1 MAKITIIDGNSLLFR
16 AYFATAYPGVEVM
29 RNKEGIPT
37 NAIFAFSNMINKIL
51 ADLKEDERI
60 MVAFDAGKQT
70 FRKEQLES
78 YKANRKP
85 TPEDLVTQFPIAR
98 DFLRALNIFQFE
110 QEGFEGDDIAGTVAR
125 LAEKEGHKVTIYTS
139 DRDFLQLVDDKVT
152 VNIIRK
158 GFSDVVPMTPD
169 LVYET
174 YGFKPLQII
183 DYKGLRG
190 DASDNLPGIKGI
202 GEKTA
207 VKLIQEYDNFDNIIA
222 HADEIKGKVGE
233 ALKED
238 QEMGRLSRDLA
249 IIKTDVPLPF
259 DIDDTIYRGY
269 EFATISDFCQKYG
282 LKQFMSKLVQKWKIA
297 DLSEAKIEVKNVSE
311 LSILENEKELGIAL
325 DYEDEN
331 YSFGLVYGLA
341 FSTKKDTYYI
351 SFEDLQKDKTG
362 LNLLKDKAVKKYCYD
377 YKAIKVALAKNNIE
391 INGLFFD
398 LLIASYLID
407 SSLKNDVEIVMNLYG
422 IDILSSSESLSLFSS
437 QDYEKTGKI
446 AYFSLN
452 LFQRVTEDLEKISAL
467 KLYNELEIP
476 LVDTLAD
483 MEIEGFPID
492 SKILDEFGD
501 EYKKKIHDLSE
512 EIYALA
518 GETFN
523 LASPK
528 QIGEILYNKLG
539 LSQNKKMSTSVDSL
553 KEIQDQHPIISK
565 ILEYRKYFKLLTTY
579 VEGLKNH
586 IHKDGKIHAKFN
598 QALTTTGRLSSSEP
612 NLQNI
617 SIRDEEGK
625 QMRKAFYYPDKNYE
639 ILSLDYSQI
648 ELRVLAALSNCQA
661 LKEIFLSNEDIHAAT
676 AKKIF
681 NLQEEPTSLQRR
693 RAKTVNFGIV
703 YGISDWGLAEQLEI
717 SPKEAKEIIN
727 SFYASFPEVADFFR
741 QIINDAMKNGYVSTL
756 YGRRRYLREL
766 HDANYQVR
774 EGAKRAAMNAP
785 VQGTA
790 ADLIKIAMNKVH
802 QALLDNKLETRMILQ
817 IHDELIFRVP
827 KNEKEKAY
835 SLIKDIMENAL
846 NIDVP
851 LLVDGGFGRDW
862 YSAKQEITMPELPEV
877 ETVKRV
883 LEPIVKN
890 RKIEKIDILRATIV
904 NKQANEFVSYFE
916 NEQFLSI
923 SRIGKFL
930 IFHLT
935 NEKVLISH

>member
-16 AYFATAYPGVEVM
+16 AYFATAYPGVEIM

-60 MVAFDAGKQT
+60 MVAFHAGKQT

-110 QEGFEGDDIAGTVAR
+110 EEGFEGDDIAGTVAR

-158 GFSDVVPMTPD
+158 GLSDVVPMTPEM
-169 LVYET
+169 VMQT
-174 YGFKPLQII
+174 YGFRPLQII

-222 HADEIKGKVGE
+222 HASEIKGKVGE
-233 ALKED
+233 ALIAD

-259 DIDDTIYRGY
+259 NIDDTIYKGY

-297 DLSEAKIEVKNVSE
+297 DLKEAKIDVKTVES
-311 LSILENEKELGIAL
+311 LVAFKDEKEIGLAL
-325 DYEDEN
+325 DYEDDN
-331 YSFGLVYGLA
+331 YSMGLIYGVA
-341 FSTKKDTYYI
+341 FSNKKETLYI
-351 SFEDLQKDKTG
+351 SLE
-362 LNLLKDKAVKKYCYD
+362 NLLKDKVSLDLLRDKNVKKYCFD

-391 INGLFFD
+391 INGLYFD

-407 SSLKNDVEIVMNLYG
+407 SSLKNDVEVVMNLYG
-422 IDILSSSESLSLFSS
+422 IDILSNSEALSLFSAE
-437 QDYEKTGKI
+437 DPEKTGKI
-446 AYFSLN
+446 AYFSMVLYN
-452 LFQRVTEDLEKISAL
+452 KITEDLEKISAL

-492 SKILDEFGD
+492 IKILDEFGD

-539 LSQNKKMSTSVDSL
+539 LAGNKKMSTSVDSL
-553 KEIQDQHPIISK
+553 KDIEDQHPIIPK

-617 SIRDEEGK
+617 SVRDEEGK
-625 QMRKAFYYPDKNYE
+625 QIRKAFYYEDENYE

-648 ELRVLAALSNCQA
+648 ELRVLASLSNCA
-661 LKEIFLSNEDIHAAT
+661 GLKEIFLSNEDIHAAT
-676 AKKIF
+676 AKKLF
-681 NLQEEPTSLQRR
+681 NLQGEPTSLQRR

-727 SFYASFPEVADFFR
+727 SFYTSFPEVANFFQR
-741 QIINDAMKNGYVSTL
+741 IINDAMKDGYVSTL
-756 YGRRRYLREL
+756 LGRRRYLREL

-774 EGAKRAAMNAP
+774 EAAKRAAMNAP

-790 ADLIKIAMNKVH
+790 ADLIKLAMNKVH
-802 QALLDNKLETRMILQ
+802 QALLDNGLETRMILQ

-827 KNEKEKAY
+827 KNEKDKAY
-835 SLIKDIMENAL
+835 NLIKEIMETAL

-862 YSAKQEITMPELPEV
+862 YSAK
-877 ETVKRV
+877 
-883 LEPIVKN
+883 
-890 RKIEKIDILRATIV
+890 
-904 NKQANEFVSYFE
+904 
-916 NEQFLSI
+916 
-923 SRIGKFL
+923 
-930 IFHLT
+930 
-935 NEKVLISH
+935 

>member
-16 AYFATAYPGVEVM
+16 AYFATAYPGVEIM

-98 DFLRALNIFQFE
+98 DFLRALGIFQFE
-110 QEGFEGDDIAGTVAR
+110 EEGFEGDDIAGTVAR
-125 LAEKEGHKVTIYTS
+125 LAEKEGHRVTIYTS

-158 GFSDVVPMTPD
+158 GLSDVVAMTPEM
-169 LVYET
+169 VYET

-222 HADEIKGKVGE
+222 HADEIKGKIGE

-259 DIDDTIYRGY
+259 TIDDTIYHGY

-297 DLSEAKIEVKNVSE
+297 DLKEAKIEVKTVSE
-311 LSILENEKELGIAL
+311 LSAIKDEKNIGLAL
-325 DYEDEN
+325 DYEDDN
-331 YSFGLVYGLA
+331 YSLGLFYGA
-341 FSTKKDTYYI
+341 TFSTKNATYYI
-351 SFEDLQKDKTG
+351 SLEDLLKDKTA
-362 LNLLKDKAVKKYCYD
+362 LNLLKDKSVKKYCFD
-377 YKAIKVALAKNNIE
+377 YKAIKVALAKNKIE

-398 LLIASYLID
+398 LLIASYLLD
-407 SSLKNDVEIVMNLYG
+407 SSLNNNVEAVMNLYG
-422 IDILSSSESLSLFSS
+422 IDIVGSQEKLSLFSS
-437 QDYEKTGKI
+437 QDVEKTGKI
-446 AYFSLN
+446 AYFSLM
-452 LFQRVTEDLEKISAL
+452 LFEKITEDLEKISAL

-476 LVDTLAD
+476 LTDTLAD

-492 SKILDEFGD
+492 AKVLDSFGD
-501 EYKKKIHDLSE
+501 EYKKKID
-512 EIYALA
+512 EISKDIYEMA
-518 GETFN
+518 GEPFN

-528 QIGEILYNKLG
+528 QVGDILFNKLG
-539 LSQNKKMSTSVDSL
+539 LSSNKKLSTSVDAL
-553 KEIQDQHPIISK
+553 KEIQDEHPIISR

-586 IHKDGKIHAKFN
+586 IYPDGKIHAKFN

-617 SIRDEEGK
+617 SVRDEEGK
-625 QMRKAFYYPDKNYE
+625 QIRKAFYYSDDNYE

-661 LKEIFLSNEDIHAAT
+661 LKDIFLSNEDIHAAT

-681 NLQEEPTSLQRR
+681 NLQGEPTSIQRR

-717 SPKEAKEIIN
+717 NPKEAKEIIS
-727 SFYASFPEVADFFR
+727 SFYSSFPEVATFF
-741 QIINDAMKNGYVSTL
+741 QKIINDALKDGYVSTL
-756 YGRRRYLREL
+756 LGRRRYLREL

-774 EGAKRAAMNAP
+774 ESAKRAAMNAP

-790 ADLIKIAMNKVH
+790 ADLIKLAMNKVH
-802 QALLDNKLETRMILQ
+802 QALIDNKLETKMILQ
-817 IHDELIFRVP
+817 IHDELIFCVP

-846 NIDVP
+846 DIDVP

-862 YSAKQEITMPELPEV
+862 YSAK
-877 ETVKRV
+877 
-883 LEPIVKN
+883 
-890 RKIEKIDILRATIV
+890 
-904 NKQANEFVSYFE
+904 
-916 NEQFLSI
+916 
-923 SRIGKFL
+923 
-930 IFHLT
+930 
-935 NEKVLISH
+935 

>member
-16 AYFATAYPGVEVM
+16 AYFATAYPGVEIM
-29 RNKEGIPT
+29 RNKDGVPT
-37 NAIFAFSNMINKIL
+37 NAIFDFSNIINKIL
-51 ADLKEDERI
+51 ADLKEDEKI

-110 QEGFEGDDIAGTVAR
+110 EEGFEGDDIAGTVAR

-158 GFSDVVPMTPD
+158 GLSDVVQMTPEM
-169 LVYET
+169 VQET
-174 YGFKPLQII
+174 YGFAPLQII

-190 DASDNLPGIKGI
+190 DSSDNLPGIKGI

-222 HADEIKGKVGE
+222 HANEIKGKVGE
-233 ALKED
+233 ALIAD

-259 DIDDTIYRGY
+259 TIDETTYKGY
-269 EFATISDFCQKYG
+269 EFAVISDFCQKYG

-297 DLSEAKIEVKNVSE
+297 DLNETKIEVKKVSN
-311 LSILENEKELGIAL
+311 LSILKDKKEISLAV
-325 DYEDEN
+325 DYEDDN
-331 YSFGLVYGLA
+331 YSLGLIYGLA
-341 FSTKKDTYYI
+341 FSNKKETYYI
-351 SFEDLQKDKTG
+351 SFEDLQKDEIA
-362 LNLLKDKAVKKYCYD
+362 LQLLKDKDVKKYCFD
-377 YKAIKVALAKNNIE
+377 YKAIKVALAKSNIE

-398 LLIASYLID
+398 LLIASYLVD
-407 SSLKNDVEIVMNLYG
+407 SSLKNDVEVVMNLYG
-422 IDILSSSESLSLFSS
+422 IDILSNSESLSLFSAE
-437 QDYEKTGKI
+437 DVEKTGKI
-446 AYFSLN
+446 AYFSYKLY
-452 LFQRVTEDLEKISAL
+452 QKVSEDLEKMSAL

-483 MEIEGFPID
+483 MEIEGFPMD
-492 SKILDEFGD
+492 VKVLDEFGD
-501 EYKKKIHDLSE
+501 EYKKKIKDLTE

-518 GETFN
+518 GEQFN
-523 LASPK
+523 IASPK

-539 LSQNKKMSTSVDSL
+539 LSANKKMSTSVDSL
-553 KEIQDQHPIISK
+553 KELKDGHPIVGK

-579 VEGLKNH
+579 VEGLKSH

-617 SIRDEEGK
+617 SVRDEEGK
-625 QMRKAFYYPDKNYE
+625 QIRKAFYYPDENYE

-661 LKEIFLSNEDIHAAT
+661 LKDIFLSNEDIHAAT

-693 RAKTVNFGIV
+693 RAKAVNFGIV

-717 SPKEAKEIIN
+717 NPKEAKEIIN
-727 SFYASFPEVADFFR
+727 SFYTSFPEVATFF
-741 QIINDAMKNGYVSTL
+741 QKIITDAMKDGYVSTL
-756 YGRRRYLREL
+756 LGRRRYLREL
-766 HDANYQVR
+766 HDSNYQVR
-774 EGAKRAAMNAP
+774 ESAKRAAMNAP

-790 ADLIKIAMNKVH
+790 ADLIKLAMNKVH

-827 KNEKEKAY
+827 VNEKEKAY

-851 LLVDGGFGRDW
+851 LVVDGGFGHDW
-862 YSAKQEITMPELPEV
+862 YSAK
-877 ETVKRV
+877 
-883 LEPIVKN
+883 
-890 RKIEKIDILRATIV
+890 
-904 NKQANEFVSYFE
+904 
-916 NEQFLSI
+916 
-923 SRIGKFL
+923 
-930 IFHLT
+930 
-935 NEKVLISH
+935 